1 MNPLMLLQ
9 SFVLICSLMPLLYG
23 CAPTPSL
30 QKITPD
36 TAPQFTDDLQT
47 KSILTGAVRHLHYLN
62 TLPNDAS
69 FVLGEDTYSIA
80 WLRESM
86 NAFID
91 ILKQDP
97 NSEELGRIIREN
109 YTIYQAAG
117 RKGYPDGE
125 MLITGYYEPFLDG
138 SLSKTPPFIYPLYSP
153 PDSLIQL
160 HDPKTGKRSFKRKDS
175 RGQLLP
181 YWSRQEI
188 EDQHIAAG
196 KELVYLDSPVDA
208 FILHVQGSG
217 KIRLRDGSTRSIH
230 YAADNGLEYF
240 SIGKLL
246 VDQNKLSLAEVSI
259 PSIRAYLKDHSQ
271 EQKAILNHNSKFI
284 FFNWAADGDPVGSIG
299 EPLTPGRSIA
309 IDPDSL
315 PRQVFGFL
323 NSRRPEFDEAG
334 NLTGWQPLHRF
345 VFPQDSGAAIKGNG
359 RADLFWGNGDYAKHA
374 AGNMKEQGT
383 LFFLVK
389 NSFEKNK

>member
-1 MNPLMLLQ
+1 MNLLKLLQ
-9 SFVLICSLMPLLYG
+9 LCVLICSLIPFLYG

-30 QKITPD
+30 HRITPD
-36 TAPQFTDDLQT
+36 TAAQFTDDLQT
-47 KSILTGAVRHLHYLN
+47 ESLLTGAVRHLHYLN
-62 TLPNDAS
+62 SLPNDAS
-69 FVLGEDTYSIA
+69 FTLGEETYSIA
-80 WLRESM
+80 WLRESI

-97 NSEELGRIIREN
+97 DSKELSRIIREN

-138 SLSKTPPFIYPLYSP
+138 SLSRNPPFIYPLYAP
-153 PDSLIQL
+153 PDSLVQL
-160 HDPKTGKRSFKRKDS
+160 QDPATGKRTFKRRDRS
-175 RGQLLP
+175 GHLLA
-181 YWSRQEI
+181 YWSRKEI
-188 EDQHIAAG
+188 EEQNRAAG
-196 KELVYLDSPVDA
+196 RELVYLDNPVDA

-259 PSIRAYLKDHSQ
+259 PTIRSYLKNHPE
-271 EQKAILNHNSKFI
+271 EQQAILNHNSKFI
-284 FFNWAADGDPVGSIG
+284 FFNWAADGEPVGSIG

-323 NSRRPEFDEAG
+323 NSRRPVFNDAG

-345 VFPQDSGAAIKGNG
+345 VFPQDSGAAIQGSG
-359 RADLFWGNGDYAKHA
+359 RADLFWGNGDYAKQA
-374 AGNMKEQGT
+374 AGTMKEQGT
-383 LFFLVK
+383 LFFFVK
-389 NSFEKNK
+389 NRFEENR